1 MITTNEV
8 QNILIHDCADFGI
21 QTFPTWN
28 VPEGRIKDERIVVV
42 TPSEQS
48 PATYWES
55 CYISVNLC
63 VPDVKGT
70 ANLKRLGELERIAK
84 AKFKPWAYGIYDNTP
99 YCYRYEGIGRE
110 EDKDLGCHYIY
121 VRALFR
127 VLNVKKD

>member
-1 MITTNEV
+1 MITTNEA

-84 AKFKPWAYGIYDNTP
+84 AKFKPWAYEYMIIHHIVIDMKVSAEKRTKTSDATISMSGP
-99 YCYRYEGIGRE
+99 YSEC
-110 EDKDLGCHYIY
+110 
-121 VRALFR
+121 
-127 VLNVKKD
+127 